1 MTPRRP
7 VDHEPDDSERTVVR
21 PSERGRAALSAA
33 SLAVPA
39 AQAVDAPILAT
50 PLAAAATP
58 LLQLLARL
66 PAVTRP
72 PDPTD
77 LRERVVREIRGF
89 ERRAREGAIGMEIL
103 RPAHYVLCASID
115 DVVLNSAWGAASEW
129 RLRTL
134 VSTFHQDNNGDRG
147 FFGLLAR
154 MREDP
159 ARFLPV
165 IELGYLC
172 LSLGFMGRFRSEP
185 SRSEA
190 LRRELCALI
199 VDQRLARGS
208 PAAPSPFA
216 VKRSVGGL
224 GRVPVGR
231 VPVGRVPI
239 WLAAVVALALFGAGY
254 LGVSVS
260 LSMASDRTRTRLL
273 NAPPDRMPSI
283 ARPA

>member
-7 VDHEPDDSERTVVR
+7 VDPEPDDSERTVVR
-21 PSERGRAALSAA
+21 PSDRGRAALSAA

-39 AQAVDAPILAT
+39 AHSVDAPVLAT
-50 PLAAAATP
+50 PLGAAATP
-58 LLQLLARL
+58 LLHLLARL
-66 PAVTRP
+66 PAMTRP

-89 ERRAREGAIGMEIL
+89 ERRAREASIGMEML

-115 DVVLNSAWGAASEW
+115 DVVLNSGWGAASEW

-147 FFGLLAR
+147 FFELLAR

-159 ARFLPV
+159 ARFVPV
-165 IELGYLC
+165 IELAYLC
-172 LSLGFMGRFRSEP
+172 LSLGFRGRFRSEP
-185 SRSEA
+185 SRIEA
-190 LRRELCALI
+190 LRQELCALI
-199 VDQRLARGS
+199 VDQRHARGLPS
-208 PAAPSPFA
+208 PATRFAAKPSA
-216 VKRSVGGL
+216 
-224 GRVPVGR
+224 GRRRHVPV
-231 VPVGRVPI
+231 

-254 LGVSVS
+254 IGVSVS
-260 LSMASDRTRTRLL
+260 LSMASDRTRSRLL
-273 NAPPDRMPSI
+273 NAPPDRMPPI